1 MGECN
6 CKPGDE
12 IPNCDEERGELCG
25 VETAGGTLW
34 DTVLAL
40 DIFPHH
46 SFPENG
52 VECAR
57 KQAHAKF
64 QSGFKCQCLPQIQHY
79 VAVLESGTLRAPPLL
94 IYSAN
99 RE

>member
-1 MGECN
+1 MWGRN
-6 CKPGDE
+6 
-12 IPNCDEERGELCG
+12 
-25 VETAGGTLW
+25 GGC

-57 KQAHAKF
+57 KQAHTKF

-79 VAVLESGTLRAPPLL
+79 VAMLESGTQGAAATDLQR
-94 IYSAN
+94 
-99 RE
+99 